1 MKKRVIII
9 NIIFLNIAL
18 WVWSHF
24 PLLCLSDDDNFATLE
39 YKNLKSK
46 NAKLRISLLN
56 IMLGDYILYIV
67 TFDIKKRKLE
77 LIHILCLENID
88 GILLTDEKIDGIQ
101 DRYRVHIQD
110 LSESELEIEKEALC
124 YRIQNEEQ
132 RINTSIDKLNIYAT
146 IILTVL
152 PLVLAILDLKKVLT
166 LSFPLLVGVI
176 LIIYSLFNICI
187 YLFRTIK
194 VRGIMKSSFSDL
206 RSSKEK
212 DKEIILQYQ
221 YDWQQLKYKAQLFV
235 SFVLNLQEW
244 VVLILILSLFVS
256 FGISFEYIDNEIPVD
271 NAKYNLVTTV
281 NKDKIDEPYSVS
293 AIEWGKLILNIEQKQ
308 LGQVIFIL
316 SNDED
321 LSFIDKLEKYSELDI
336 RIVRDKTIEKGQIK
350 IIEGE

>member
-1 MKKRVIII
+1 MIIII
-9 NIIFLNIAL
+9 NVIL
-18 WVWSHF
+18 WIWSHF
-24 PLLCLSDDDNFATLE
+24 PILCLSDDDNFATLE

-46 NAKLRISLLN
+46 NANLRFSLLN

-101 DRYRVHIQD
+101 NRYRFHLQG
-110 LSESELEIEKEALC
+110 LSESELEIEKESLC

-152 PLVLAILDLKKVLT
+152 PLVLAILDIKKVLT
-166 LSFPLLVGVI
+166 LSLSLLIGVI
-176 LIIYSLFNICI
+176 LIIYSLLNICI

-194 VRGIMKSSFSDL
+194 VRGIMKSSFRDL

-212 DKEIILQYQ
+212 DKEIVLQYQ

-244 VVLILILSLFVS
+244 VVLTLVLSLLVS
-256 FGISFEYIDNEIPVD
+256 FGISFEYINNEISMDTVE
-271 NAKYNLVTTV
+271 YNLVTTI
-281 NKDKIDEPYSVS
+281 NRDKVDEPYSDS
-293 AIEWGKLILNIEQKQ
+293 AIEWGKLIVNIEKKQ
-308 LGQVIFIL
+308 LGKVIFIL
-316 SNDED
+316 SDDED
-321 LSFIDKLEKYSELDI
+321 ISFIDKLEKYKKLDI
-336 RIVRDKTIEKGQIK
+336 IIVRDKTLEKGQIK